1 MSANATILIVDDEPS
16 MLRYTKTLLEVDNYA
31 VETAGSGY
39 EAIKRVQEG
48 LNPSLILV
56 AMAMPSMNGLQTI
69 EECKKIRPAQ
79 KMVVMSCVS
88 ETSTVVQENKLGA
101 VDDVSEP
108 F

>member
-1 MSANATILIVDDEPS
+1 MSSNATILIVDDEPS

-48 LNPSLILV
+48 LNPNLILLD
-56 AMAMPSMNGLQTI
+56 MAMPSMNGLQTI
-69 EECKKIRPAQ
+69 EECKKIRLHESLKPRYDYFIEFL
-79 KMVVMSCVS
+79 S
-88 ETSTVVQENKLGA
+88 
-101 VDDVSEP
+101 D